1 MSQQRTYDQVKALAP
16 SREPIDQD
24 WSAATLHRIV
34 ATPQQSRQRSRARLI
49 AGGLAVGVIAAT
61 AGTAVAGVG
70 PAGVVKEVLIDFS
83 RQSATSG
90 NGFGEVHDPELV
102 ARFSTNRGVFAVWVA
117 TSSTGKVCNAVVSGW
132 DGIGVPSRSELEY
145 GCNPMI
151 LDASDPD
158 RVIEMTRPDQLGG
171 FLQDD
176 DGLPIVYGVSPYPQA
191 VQVRVQGVGVDR
203 KLPVRADS
211 QGYGAAFPEV
221 PRPVDISLTF
231 TDAAGRVL
239 GTKRILVPND

>member
-1 MSQQRTYDQVKALAP
+1 MAIWQWLVDSAGFVLLLVLLYGLALVVRRRAL
-16 SREPIDQD
+16 SRHGGTFEL
-24 WSAATLHRIV
+24 SY
-34 ATPQQSRQRSRARLI
+34 RAR
-49 AGGLAVGVIAAT
+49 AEHPG
-61 AGTAVAGVG
+61 
-70 PAGVVKEVLIDFS
+70 
-83 RQSATSG
+83 
-90 NGFGEVHDPELV
+90 
-102 ARFSTNRGVFAVWVA
+102 RGWLL
-117 TSSTGKVCNAVVSGW
+117 
-132 DGIGVPSRSELEY
+132 GIGRYSGQSLEWFRIFSLSPRPKLTFRRSELEY